1 MKNFPKLSLV
11 AIIAFAFVLHCS
23 DTDRP
28 LPLGTPMKMMG
39 IDTSGDGNKDAF
51 GYYLTSK
58 NNRRVVY
65 QEIDSNSDRQSD
77 IFIWAGS
84 STRKK
89 PDDTLS
95 EAVKVYEESDENK
108 NGIIDTIR
116 WYLPNEYISLVMKD
130 KDEDGYFEVTE
141 YFNYQKVAVRTEID
155 TNKDGFADIYIWG
168 DRAEIDSNFDKT
180 PDLVVYGKS
189 VLELE
194 EKAMNK
200 RDTKPLS
207 ASQSWFLN
215 PKLIPIEQ
223 RSIIGS
229 GVFVE

>member
-95 EAVKVYEESDENK
+95 EAVKVYEES
-108 NGIIDTIR
+108 
-116 WYLPNEYISLVMKD
+116 
-130 KDEDGYFEVTE
+130 
-141 YFNYQKVAVRTEID
+141 
-155 TNKDGFADIYIWG
+155 
-168 DRAEIDSNFDKT
+168 
-180 PDLVVYGKS
+180 
-189 VLELE
+189 
-194 EKAMNK
+194 
-200 RDTKPLS
+200 
-207 ASQSWFLN
+207 
-215 PKLIPIEQ
+215 
-223 RSIIGS
+223 
-229 GVFVE
+229 